1 MLTGWRQRG
10 AAIVLYCCVAF
21 SYIGLVQ
28 AQDLDE
34 DLLNDN
40 FDGTGGNSVSD
51 PLEPL
56 NRAFFQFNDTFYF
69 WVLKPVSRTYATVLP
84 EDVRM
89 CIGNAFKNLTA
100 PVRIVNNLL
109 QGKVADSGIEL
120 SRFLINTTIGSVGLG
135 DPAQSVFHL
144 NPKTEDLG
152 QTLGKWGMGE
162 GIYICWPILGPSN
175 LRDTAGLVGDTF
187 LNPMTYVYLSN
198 ERVGFEAKAGEK
210 INTTSFKLGD
220 YEQFKEAT
228 FDPYTAMRDFYYQSR
243 RSKIADNVR
252 QDNEF
257 SENTDHSGQPS
268 SKRQKFS
275 ADMVAESELN
285 GCKI

>member
-1 MLTGWRQRG
+1 
-10 AAIVLYCCVAF
+10 
-21 SYIGLVQ
+21 
-28 AQDLDE
+28 
-34 DLLNDN
+34 
-40 FDGTGGNSVSD
+40 
-51 PLEPL
+51 
-56 NRAFFQFNDTFYF
+56 
-69 WVLKPVSRTYATVLP
+69 
-84 EDVRM
+84 
-89 CIGNAFKNLTA
+89 
-100 PVRIVNNLL
+100 
-109 QGKVADSGIEL
+109 
-120 SRFLINTTIGSVGLG
+120 
-135 DPAQSVFHL
+135 
-144 NPKTEDLG
+144 
-152 QTLGKWGMGE
+152 
-162 GIYICWPILGPSN
+162 
-175 LRDTAGLVGDTF
+175 
-187 LNPMTYVYLSN
+187 MTYVYLSN